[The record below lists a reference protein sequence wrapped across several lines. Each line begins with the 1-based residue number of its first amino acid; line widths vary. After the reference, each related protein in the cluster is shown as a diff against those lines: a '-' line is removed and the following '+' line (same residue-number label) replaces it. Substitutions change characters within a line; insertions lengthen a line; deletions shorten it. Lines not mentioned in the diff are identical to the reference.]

1 MARAEFPEKSS
12 QTLGEFW
19 LPTNAEHRVAG
30 ILTVDGTNVRLDM
43 NPELTPMF
51 EIQNTSPGRGTVKT
65 VDEPDDI
72 VVLGSI
78 PAQPLKVTL
87 WDASTSY
94 QNQVGGFFA
103 IGRHPSASRQG
114 MNATWCIAGE
124 HLPDPRTPLHGAR
137 PDVTN
142 LAEWA
147 RIPAISTTFH
157 PDDRLKLDW
166 HLNLRNASIDT
177 ELRDRAG
184 YLTFAPSAT
193 HRPPDLRGL
202 HVATTSVL
210 ELEFFNGWTLE
221 EIAER
226 ALQPLSDLMTLLSGK
241 PCVVRSLDVWA
252 DRWCSVHGH
261 QIDPAGPE
269 TAGDLLFTR
278 PHVGPDFLPRWLEV
292 HRRTTPVPQIL
303 AAVIRNDFPTV
314 ESDAL
319 SLATAV
325 EALHRTLAPEA
336 RRFSVGQID
345 ESLTA
350 VANSAMPREVADAVA
365 AALRQYLY
373 EYSYPQRVGALADPV
388 ASSVPDCIGHLGR
401 WKREVVN
408 QRVALAHGLGQ
419 RDLGRERIRQ
429 MHSLNQSLHW
439 MLTLRLLIEADVDGA
454 VLAAAVKQSERFR
467 DQRRNWIHSWPRIF
481 SKPA

>member
-1 MARAEFPEKSS
+1 MARAEFPGESS
-12 QTLGEFW
+12 QTLGQFW
-19 LPTNAEHRVAG
+19 LPTNDAHQVPGLLSIEGAD
-30 ILTVDGTNVRLDM
+30 IRLDLS
-43 NPELTPMF
+43 PELTPMF
-51 EIQNTSPGRGTVKT
+51 EVQYISPGRGSVRT

-78 PAQPLKVTL
+78 PARPLKVTL
-87 WDASTSY
+87 WDATTTSH
-94 QNQVGGFFA
+94 NQVGGFFLM
-103 IGRHPSASRQG
+103 GRQPGASRQS
-114 MNATWCIAGE
+114 MKATWCVAGE
-124 HLPDPRTPLHGAR
+124 HLDPRTPLHGAR

-147 RIPAISTTFH
+147 RIPALSTTVY

-166 HLNLRNASIDT
+166 HLNLRNASLDT
-177 ELRDRAG
+177 ELSDGAG
-184 YLTFAPSAT
+184 YLTLAPSAT
-193 HRPPDLRGL
+193 HRPPGLRGL
-202 HVATTSVL
+202 HVVTTSVL
-210 ELEFFNGWTLE
+210 EFEFFDGWTLE

-252 DRWCSVHGH
+252 NTWCSVHGH
-261 QIDPAGPE
+261 QIDPSGPE
-269 TAGDLLFTR
+269 AAGDLLFTR
-278 PHVGPDFLPRWLEV
+278 PHVGLDFLTRWLEV
-292 HRRTTPVPQIL
+292 HRRTAPVPQIL

-325 EALHRTLAPEA
+325 EAMHRILDPGA
-336 RRFSVGQID
+336 RRFSVEQID
-345 ESLTA
+345 DSLTA
-350 VANSAMPREVADAVA
+350 VANSGMPPNVADTVA
-365 AALRQYLY
+365 TALRQYLY
-373 EYSYPQRVGALADPV
+373 EYSYPQRVGALAEPV
-388 ASSVPDCIGHLGR
+388 ASAVPNCTGHLGR
-401 WKREVVN
+401 WKREVVD

-439 MLTLRLLIEADVDGA
+439 MLTLRLLIEAGVEGA
-454 VLAAAVKQSERFR
+454 VLAAAVEQSERFR
-467 DQRRNWIHSWPRIF
+467 DQHKNWIHSWPRIF